1 MAELLLELFSEE
13 IPARMQSRAEA
24 DLSRLLTA
32 MFKDANLKF
41 DSIKTYSTPRRI
53 TAVVDGLPLSQ
64 PDICEEKRGPS
75 INAPE
80 QAIAG
85 FKRSLPEHA
94 LIEHVEEKKGT
105 FLFAKI
111 EKKGGETIAS
121 LQAELPN
128 LISNFPWPKS
138 MRWGSGASKWVR
150 PLQSIL
156 CLFDGELVPFNGSG
170 SSTRGHR
177 FLAGDSFEVTD
188 FADYQA
194 KLRVAKVVLDPAER
208 REMIKEK
215 ASSLAADKGLT
226 LVDDPALLAEVAGLV
241 EWPVPMMGEFDKAFL
256 EVPSEAL
263 VSEMKHHQKY
273 FAMRDAKG
281 NLSPNFIFV
290 ANIEGDAELIRSGN
304 ERVLGARLSDAKFFW
319 DQDRAKKLDE
329 FLPALKD
336 IVFHDKL
343 GTVADKVERV
353 EKLAWE
359 IATLIPNCDAKLAKR
374 AAHLAKADLVS
385 GMVGEFPDLQ
395 GIMGSYY
402 AHNQGE
408 AAEVALAIA
417 EHYSPKGP
425 NDACPSEPVSIALA
439 LAEKMDVLTGFFAID
454 EKPTGSKDPFALRR
468 AALGVIRLIVE
479 NNLRINLSIPLS
491 FAIKSYLQ
499 QGNEYIRS
507 FIDQRLVETN
517 LGAIKSVASE
527 IYSEEK
533 VSDLMA
539 FFADRLKVQQKE
551 KGMRHDIIDAVFARS
566 GEDDLVRLL
575 SQVSALQS
583 FIETDDGENLLA
595 AYKRAGNIVRI
606 EEKKDKTSYASEVKE
621 SQLSERQEKDLFA
634 ALAKVNVEVEAK
646 LAEENYQEVMVAI
659 ASLRAPLDAFFEDVI
674 VNADDKATRVNR
686 LNLLSRIKLECDL
699 VADFSKIE
707 G

>member
-32 MFKDANLKF
+32 MFKDANLSF

-111 EKKGGETIAS
+111 EAEGQKTVELIEAK
-121 LQAELPN
+121 LQEFIL
-128 LISNFPWPKS
+128 NFPWSKS
-138 MRWGSGASKWVR
+138 MRWGSGQNKWVR
-150 PLQSIL
+150 PLHSII
-156 CLFDGELVPFNGSG
+156 CLFDGIKINTTLFNIWRHSTDTPLVPTDIKNIR
-170 SSTRGHR
+170 SSNKTQGHR

-215 ASSLAADKGLT
+215 AEKLAADKGLT

-241 EWPVPMMGEFDKAFL
+241 EWPVPMMGQFDKAFL

-281 NLSPNFIFV
+281 NLSPHFIFV

-343 GTVADKVERV
+343 GTVADKVARV
-353 EKLAWE
+353 EKLAGE
-359 IATLIPNCDAKLAKR
+359 IAALIGCDQKQAKR
-374 AAHLAKADLVS
+374 AAELAKADLVS

-395 GIMGSYY
+395 GVMGSYY
-402 AHNQGE
+402 AAQQGE
-408 AAEVALAIA
+408 AAEVAQAIR

-439 LAEKMDVLTGFFAID
+439 LAEKIDVLTGFFAID

-468 AALGVIRLIVE
+468 AALGVIRLITE
-479 NNLRINLSIPLS
+479 NGLRLG
-491 FAIKSYLQ
+491 LQ
-499 QGNEYIRS
+499 K
-507 FIDQRLVETN
+507 D
-517 LGAIKSVASE
+517 LGFSD
-527 IYSEEK
+527 
-533 VSDLMA
+533 DLMA

-583 FIETDDGENLLA
+583 FVETDDGENLLA

-659 ASLRAPLDAFFEDVI
+659 ASLRAPLDDFFEDVI
-674 VNADDKATRVNR
+674 VNSEDKATRVNR